1 MNSEK
6 TMNNDIPSLTFQ
18 AHRVYSSI
26 EGKPM
31 NHNQLQ
37 FSGFKENMVYLY
49 PCMKK
54 IENPIMTSLFS
65 YHYPPSNS
73 VVCCQLLPLLEVTVE
88 LNSYFR
94 GGPIVARTWI

>member
-49 PCMKK
+49 P
-54 IENPIMTSLFS
+54 I
-65 YHYPPSNS
+65 
-73 VVCCQLLPLLEVTVE
+73 VCCQLLPLLEVTVE

>member
-18 AHRVYSSI
+18 AHR
-26 EGKPM
+26 
-31 NHNQLQ
+31 
-37 FSGFKENMVYLY
+37 
-49 PCMKK
+49 CMKK

-88 LNSYFR
+88 LTSYFH
-94 GGPIVARTWI
+94 GGPIVARTWIYLIRVAFQ